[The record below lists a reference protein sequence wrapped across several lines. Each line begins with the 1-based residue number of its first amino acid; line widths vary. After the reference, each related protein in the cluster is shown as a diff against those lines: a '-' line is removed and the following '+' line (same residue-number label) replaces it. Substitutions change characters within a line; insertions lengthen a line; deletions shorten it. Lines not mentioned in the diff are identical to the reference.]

1 MIVFRHH
8 GFIDRVCRE
17 RGDRSRIRNES
28 AIAFT
33 AESDRDSGC
42 FLVVAYHVSR
52 RYSRL
57 LQRPETKI
65 SEMIAA
71 HLAEERNLVTELSHP
86 GSEDRGSTT
95 ERQLTF
101 LREDL
106 GTHQR
111 PRPKTRRYDVDIQLT
126 GDENLRSL

>member
-1 MIVFRHH
+1 
-8 GFIDRVCRE
+8 
-17 RGDRSRIRNES
+17 
-28 AIAFT
+28 
-33 AESDRDSGC
+33 
-42 FLVVAYHVSR
+42 
-52 RYSRL
+52 
-57 LQRPETKI
+57 
-65 SEMIAA
+65 MIAA

-111 PRPKTRRYDVDIQLT
+111 RRPKTRRYDVDIQLT
-126 GDENLRSL
+126 DDENLRSLQPTHLDPASGFQLISIKLLIAFECFWILI